1 MMRRTAAA
9 HPFRWLLRADGLFLA
24 AVVLLIGIGI
34 AFIYSAGR
42 HGPNLATLWQKQI
55 GWAVL
60 GLILCAGAIVSD
72 YRRIGTQALWLYS
85 ISLGVLVFTLF
96 FGMKINGARC
106 WLNFFGTPVQPA
118 EFAKL
123 ATIAMLARE
132 LSRPD
137 LNPERWAV
145 LVRGGVLGAAP
156 FGLIMLQPDLGT
168 AFTLVPVTMAM
179 LFVAGVPAR
188 RLALILGLGVLM
200 LPAAWIFLDEYQKE
214 RIRVFFDPWRDPLGT
229 GWNKIQSE
237 IAVGAGG
244 LWGKGWLEG
253 TQNTLGFLP
262 RPVAPTDFIYSVIAE
277 ERGFAGSVVLLAL
290 FTVVLGG
297 GIRAAI
303 GARDKF
309 GQLLAA
315 GVATLLFCHVFVN
328 LAMTIGLLPITG
340 LPLPLVSYG
349 GSFMVAMGLAAG
361 LTQSVFARRRPA

>member
-1 MMRRTAAA
+1 MRRPST
-9 HPFRWLLRADGLFLA
+9 PSVFRWLLHADAVALA
-24 AVVLLIGIGI
+24 AVVALAAIGI

-55 GWAVL
+55 GWTLVAL
-60 GLILCAGAIVSD
+60 FLCGVAIVTD
-72 YRRIGTQALWLYS
+72 YRRVTAQAGWLFGL
-85 ISLGVLVFTLF
+85 SLAVLVFTGL

-106 WLNFFGTPVQPA
+106 WLNFFGTPVQPS

-123 ATIAMLARE
+123 ATVVMLART

-137 LNPERWAV
+137 LNPERWSVLFRAAAV
-145 LVRGGVLGAAP
+145 ALPPFLLIVLE
-156 FGLIMLQPDLGT
+156 PDLGT
-168 AFTLVPVTMAM
+168 AFVLIPVTVIM
-179 LFVAGVPAR
+179 LFVAGVPTR
-188 RLALILGLGVLM
+188 RLVGLASLGILL
-200 LPAAWIFLDEYQKE
+200 LPVAWFLFDEYQKE
-214 RIRVFFDPWRDPLGT
+214 RVRVFFDPWRDPLGT

-237 IAVGAGG
+237 IAVGSGG

-253 TQNTLGFLP
+253 TQNTLGYLP

-277 ERGFAGSVVLLAL
+277 EKGFVGSVVLLAL

-303 GARDKF
+303 RSRDKN

-315 GVATLLFCHVFVN
+315 GFATLLFCHVFVN
-328 LAMTIGLLPITG
+328 MAMTIGLLPITG

-349 GSFMVAMGLAAG
+349 GSFMIAMGIALG
-361 LTQSVFARRRPA
+361 MIQSVYARRRTA